1 MDCDADQLAGAVTL
15 VKPRSIAVIGA
26 GWAGLAAALDLAEHA
41 DIKITV
47 FEMAP
52 RPGGRARSIHRGEG
66 FFDNG
71 QHIMVGAY
79 RETLDLLRRIG
90 VDGGKALLRSPL
102 TLVNP
107 QGRGLRLPTGP
118 AALAFARGVLGASHW
133 PWRARL
139 ALLRTAAS
147 WRWRGFAAEPGQTVA
162 DIAHE
167 MPEVIVRE
175 LIDPLCIA
183 ALNTPADQA
192 SATVFLRVLKDALFS
207 GPGSSDLLL
216 PRCSLAALLPDPAF
230 AHLAGQGVDLRL
242 RSRVQTLRTD
252 ESRCWWAGD
261 EAFDGVI
268 LACHAAEAARLTLA
282 LDGAWSARAAAVRYQ
297 SIVTVYAAHEN
308 AALAWPML
316 ALDSHAAGPA
326 QFVFDHGTLSN
337 QRGLLAFVISGA
349 NDWLDRGLDATTQAT
364 LEQARKAFAEPWAS
378 KLKVVHA
385 VAEKRATFACTPAL
399 DRPPA
404 KVRQG
409 LWAAGDYID
418 GPYPATLEGAIRSGK
433 SAAAGLLS
441 DQ

>member
-1 MDCDADQLAGAVTL
+1 VTL
-15 VKPRSIAVIGA
+15 VTPRSIAVIGA

-41 DIKITV
+41 DIKVTV

-52 RPGGRARSIHRGEG
+52 QPGGRARSILRGEG

-79 RETLDLLRRIG
+79 RETLELLRRVG
-90 VDGGKALLRSPL
+90 VDKGKALLRSPL

-107 QGRGLRLPTGP
+107 QGRGLRLPGGP

-139 ALLRTAAS
+139 TLLRRATS
-147 WRWRGFAAEPGQTVA
+147 WRLRGFAAAPGQTVA
-162 DIAHE
+162 DIADGL
-167 MPEVIVRE
+167 PGVIVRE

-216 PRCSLAALLPDPAF
+216 PRCSLADLLPDPAF
-230 AHLAGQGVDLRL
+230 AHLAAQGVDLRL
-242 RSRVQTLRTD
+242 RSRVQTLRK
-252 ESRCWWAGD
+252 EGASRWWVGD
-261 EAFDGVI
+261 EAFDGIV

-282 LDGAWSARAAAVRYQ
+282 LNETWSTRAAAVRYQ

-316 ALDSHAAGPA
+316 ALDSNAAQPA
-326 QFVFDHGTLSN
+326 QFVFDHGVLSS

-349 NDWLDRGLDATTQAT
+349 NAWLERGLDATVQAT
-364 LEQARKAFAEPWAS
+364 LEQARKAFTEPWAS
-378 KLKVVHA
+378 KLKVAHA

-404 KVRQG
+404 EILQG
-409 LWAAGDYID
+409 LWAAGDYVE

-433 SAAAGLLS
+433 SAAVGVLS
-441 DQ
+441 DP

>member
-1 MDCDADQLAGAVTL
+1 MTLAT
-15 VKPRSIAVIGA
+15 PRSIAVIGA
-26 GWAGLAAALDLAEHA
+26 GWAGLAAALDLAVHA
-41 DIKITV
+41 GVKVTV

-52 RPGGRARSIHRGEG
+52 QPGGRARSIHRGEG

-79 RETLDLLRRIG
+79 RETLDLLRRVG
-90 VDGGKALLRSPL
+90 VNEGKALLRSPL
-102 TLVNP
+102 TLVNA
-107 QGRGLRLPTGP
+107 QGRGLRLPKGP
-118 AALAFARGVLGASHW
+118 ASLAFARGVLGASHW

-147 WRWRGFAAEPGQTVA
+147 WRLRGFAADPGQTVA
-162 DIAHE
+162 DVAHGL
-167 MPEVIVRE
+167 PEDIVRE

-230 AHLAGQGVDLRL
+230 AHLAALGVGLRL
-242 RSRVQTLRTD
+242 RNRVQSLRK
-252 ESRCWWAGD
+252 EGGGRWGVGD
-261 EAFDGVI
+261 EVFNGVV

-282 LDGAWSARAAAVRYQ
+282 LNASWSARAAAVRYQ

-308 AALAWPML
+308 AALTWPML
-316 ALDSHAAGPA
+316 ALDSDATRPA
-326 QFVFDHGTLSN
+326 QFVFDHGTLTK
-337 QRGLLAFVISGA
+337 QLGLLAFVISGA
-349 NDWLDRGLDATTQAT
+349 NAWLERGIDATTQAT

-378 KLKVVHA
+378 ELKVVHA

-404 KVRQG
+404 EILHG
-409 LWAAGDYID
+409 LWAAGDYVE

-433 SAAAGLLS
+433 SAAAGVLLIPEKNRS
-441 DQ
+441 